1 MAARWLIAVASLVAA
16 LSLAAAGCGG
26 GDDNGGESASAW
38 ADDLCGSLS
47 TWTDSIDST
56 VNELRQNPSKDQL
69 ESATSDVKDATDTLL
84 DDLKGLGAPDTDDG
98 QEAKQTVDDLS
109 THVED
114 GVDTVQNA
122 VDDASGASGM
132 LNAISV
138 ASSTLATLLQ
148 DIKTAVQKLEGLN
161 PGGELQSA
169 LQDSSSCQSL
179 SS

>member
-1 MAARWLIAVASLVAA
+1 MPARWVFAVASLVAA

-26 GDDNGGESASAW
+26 GDDGGDSASAW
-38 ADDLCGSLS
+38 ADDLCGSLT
-47 TWTDSIDST
+47 TWKDSIDST
-56 VNELRQNPSKDQL
+56 ANELRQSPSRDQL
-69 ESATSDVKDATDTLL
+69 ESATTDVKDATDTLI
-84 DDLKGLGAPDTDDG
+84 DDLKGLGAPNTDGG

-109 THVED
+109 TQVQD
-114 GVDTVQNA
+114 GVDAVQSS
-122 VDDASGASGM
+122 VDEASGASGM

-148 DIKTAVQKLEGLN
+148 GIKTSLQELQGLQ

>member
-1 MAARWLIAVASLVAA
+1 MAARWLIAVASLLVV

-26 GDDNGGESASAW
+26 GDDEGESASAW
-38 ADDLCGSLS
+38 ADDLCGSLT
-47 TWTDSIDST
+47 TWKDSIDST
-56 VNELRQNPSKDQL
+56 VNELRQNPSRDQL

-109 THVED
+109 TQVED
-114 GVDTVQNA
+114 GVNTVENA

-148 DIKTAVQKLEGLN
+148 DIKTAVQKLEGLD